1 MSDVG
6 GFEGK
11 ILCEVP
17 QSCAPCDSRDTC
29 DTPATGY
36 TPPEGWRVLAVGE
49 LLQNGDQFIP
59 ESGAVEVLWD
69 VKTELAQP
77 NGHYIRQIEPQ
88 PEPVPQPE
96 PIQVREGRWRTRN
109 GNIRNVTPTPA
120 GDGREHRFPWWDAQ
134 YRQTWG
140 EDGRYHVRGESPLD
154 LVKCLGP
161 IEPQSEPQPE
171 PEPQPEHLQAIIA
184 AQAETIARLQ
194 SEAHEL
200 NMEIG
205 GLQRNLWERQS
216 RIRNLETMH
225 AAATQAVV
233 DAGKVNDKLRAQADD
248 FRSEIHYVQKELG
261 EARAE
266 LAGAIQSRDALQA
279 RICVSEIRR
288 NETLREQLDAATAEL
303 QKRHPDHV
311 GRAIST
317 EEWMDQFARDA
328 SVSRLQADRNDLAGK
343 VVTLREQLQQANDRL
358 AFLEALQPIA
368 AACHTAQTMVRD
380 MLGHMRCLLALHHTT
395 DRRDFCTLLESIL
408 EVFDEAEC
416 DEDEDEDTD
425 TTDTSDASEA
435 GQG

>member
-6 GFEGK
+6 GEIAENCGFEGK

-17 QSCAPCDSRDTC
+17 QPCAPCDSRDNQA
-29 DTPATGY
+29 DYAL
-36 TPPEGWRVLAVGE
+36 PEGCRNDGGWLSV
-49 LLQNGDQFIP
+49 NGTKPEPWP
-59 ESGAVEVLWD
+59 ES
-69 VKTELAQP
+69 
-77 NGHYIRQIEPQ
+77 
-88 PEPVPQPE
+88 
-96 PIQVREGRWRTRN
+96 
-109 GNIRNVTPTPA
+109 
-120 GDGREHRFPWWDAQ
+120 
-134 YRQTWG
+134 
-140 EDGRYHVRGESPLD
+140 
-154 LVKCLGP
+154 
-161 IEPQSEPQPE
+161 QPE
-171 PEPQPEHLQAIIA
+171 PEHMQAIIA

-205 GLQRNLWERQS
+205 GLQRNLWERQA

-233 DAGKVNDKLRAQADD
+233 DAGKENDKLRAQAED

-266 LAGAIQSRDALQA
+266 LAEAIQSRDALQA

-317 EEWMDQFARDA
+317 DEWMDQFARDA

-343 VVTLREQLQQANDRL
+343 VISLREQLQQANDKL
-358 AFLEALQPIA
+358 AQLEVLQPMA

-380 MLGHMRCLLALHHTT
+380 MLGHMRCLLALQHTT
-395 DRRDFCTLLESIL
+395 DRSNFCALLESIL

-416 DEDEDEDTD
+416 DEDEDDD
-425 TTDTSDASEA
+425 TTCTTNTSEA

>member
-6 GFEGK
+6 GEIAENCGFEGK

-29 DTPATGY
+29 DTPATEY

-49 LLQNGDQFIP
+49 VLQPGDQVVQLHDGKRFP
-59 ESGAVEVLWD
+59 
-69 VKTELAQP
+69 TERVGQYVCETQR
-77 NGHYIRQIEPQ
+77 YIRPIEQQ
-88 PEPVPQPE
+88 PEPQAE
-96 PIQVREGRWRTRN
+96 
-109 GNIRNVTPTPA
+109 
-120 GDGREHRFPWWDAQ
+120 
-134 YRQTWG
+134 
-140 EDGRYHVRGESPLD
+140 
-154 LVKCLGP
+154 
-161 IEPQSEPQPE
+161 PE
-171 PEPQPEHLQAIIA
+171 PEPEHLQAIIS

-205 GLQRNLWERQS
+205 ELQGDLSRRQA
-216 RIRNLETMH
+216 RIRDLETMH
-225 AAATQAVV
+225 AEAAQAVV
-233 DAGKVNDKLRAQADD
+233 RADKANDKLRAQADD
-248 FRSEIHYVQKELG
+248 FRSEINYVQRLLG
-261 EARAE
+261 ESRAE
-266 LAGAIQSRDALQA
+266 LAGAIQSRDAFA
-279 RICVSEIRR
+279 AA
-288 NETLREQLDAATAEL
+288 NREQADKLEALQAATAEL

-343 VVTLREQLQQANDRL
+343 VITLREQLQQANDRL
-358 AFLEALQPIA
+358 AFLETLQPIA

-380 MLGHMRCLLALHHTT
+380 MLGHMRCLLALQHTT
-395 DRRDFCTLLESIL
+395 DRRDSCTLLESIL
-408 EVFDEAEC
+408 EVFDDAEC

-425 TTDTSDASEA
+425 TTDTTNTSEA

>member
-6 GFEGK
+6 GEFAENCGFEGR
-11 ILCEVP
+11 ILCEVLQP
-17 QSCAPCDSRDTC
+17 CDTPATEYTPPDGYRVLQIGEVVQKDDIFLAVNGEHWPAKRIGETVNNNRYLRRTEVEQAAALEPCAPCDSRDTC
-29 DTPATGY
+29 DTPATEY
-36 TPPEGWRVLAVGE
+36 TPPEGWRLLLVGE
-49 LLQNGDQFIP
+49 PLRQGDLWITP
-59 ESGAVEVLWD
+59 SGSWVPLVNVGAERV
-69 VKTELAQP
+69 QP
-77 NGHYIRQIEPQ
+77 IQTGGGHYIRRI
-88 PEPVPQPE
+88 
-96 PIQVREGRWRTRN
+96 
-109 GNIRNVTPTPA
+109 
-120 GDGREHRFPWWDAQ
+120 
-134 YRQTWG
+134 
-140 EDGRYHVRGESPLD
+140 
-154 LVKCLGP
+154 
-161 IEPQSEPQPE
+161 EPQPE
-171 PEPQPEHLQAIIA
+171 PEPEPQPEPEHLQAIIS

-205 GLQRNLWERQS
+205 GLQGDLSRRQA
-216 RIRNLETMH
+216 RIRDLETMH
-225 AAATQAVV
+225 AEAAQAVV
-233 DAGKVNDKLRAQADD
+233 RADKANDKLRAQADD

-266 LAGAIQSRDALQA
+266 LAGAIQSRDAFAAVNREQADKLEALQA
-279 RICVSEIRR
+279 
-288 NETLREQLDAATAEL
+288 AAAEL

-343 VVTLREQLQQANDRL
+343 VISLREQLQLANDKL
-358 AFLEALQPIA
+358 AQLETLQPIA

-395 DRRDFCTLLESIL
+395 DRRNFCTLLESIL

-416 DEDEDEDTD
+416 DEDEDDT
-425 TTDTSDASEA
+425 SEA

>member
-6 GFEGK
+6 GEFAENCGFEGK

-17 QSCAPCDSRDTC
+17 QPCAPCDSRDTC

-49 LLQNGDQFIP
+49 LLQEGDQIVQLHDGKRFP
-59 ESGAVEVLWD
+59 
-69 VKTELAQP
+69 TERAGQYVCETQR
-77 NGHYIRQIEPQ
+77 YIR
-88 PEPVPQPE
+88 
-96 PIQVREGRWRTRN
+96 
-109 GNIRNVTPTPA
+109 
-120 GDGREHRFPWWDAQ
+120 
-134 YRQTWG
+134 
-140 EDGRYHVRGESPLD
+140 
-154 LVKCLGP
+154 P
-161 IEPQSEPQPE
+161 IESESQPQAEPE
-171 PEPQPEHLQAIIA
+171 PEHLEAIIA

-205 GLQRNLWERQS
+205 GLQGDLSRRQA
-216 RIRNLETMH
+216 RIRDLETMH

-266 LAGAIQSRDALQA
+266 LAGAIQSRDAFA
-279 RICVSEIRR
+279 AV
-288 NETLREQLDAATAEL
+288 NREQADKLEALQAATAEL

-343 VVTLREQLQQANDRL
+343 VISLREQLQQANDKL
-358 AFLEALQPIA
+358 AQLEVLQPIA

-380 MLGHMRCLLALHHTT
+380 MLGHMRCLLALQHTT
-395 DRRDFCTLLESIL
+395 DRRNFCTLLESIL
-408 EVFDEAEC
+408 EVFDDAEC
-416 DEDEDEDTD
+416 DEDEDDDTTC
-425 TTDTSDASEA
+425 TTDTSEA

>member
-49 LLQNGDQFIP
+49 ILQAGDIWVNHEG
-59 ESGAVEVLWD
+59 ESRPTKRVGERVND
-69 VKTELAQP
+69 EL
-77 NGHYIRQIEPQ
+77 YIRCDPIEPQ
-88 PEPVPQPE
+88 PEPQ
-96 PIQVREGRWRTRN
+96 
-109 GNIRNVTPTPA
+109 
-120 GDGREHRFPWWDAQ
+120 
-134 YRQTWG
+134 
-140 EDGRYHVRGESPLD
+140 
-154 LVKCLGP
+154 
-161 IEPQSEPQPE
+161 
-171 PEPQPEHLQAIIA
+171 PQPEHLQAIIA
-184 AQAETIARLQ
+184 AQAEAIARLQ

-205 GLQRNLWERQS
+205 ELQGNLSRRQA
-216 RIRNLETMH
+216 RIRDLETMH

-233 DAGKVNDKLRAQADD
+233 DAGKENDKLRAQADD

-266 LAGAIQSRDALQA
+266 LAGAIQSRDALA
-279 RICVSEIRR
+279 AVNREIRR
-288 NETLREQLDAATAEL
+288 NETLREQLDAATADL

-343 VVTLREQLQQANDRL
+343 VIVLREQLQQANDRL
-358 AFLEALQPIA
+358 AQLEVLQPIA

-380 MLGHMRCLLALHHTT
+380 MLGHMRCLLALQHTT
-395 DRRDFCTLLESIL
+395 DRRDSCTLLESIL
-408 EVFDEAEC
+408 EVFDDAEC
-416 DEDEDEDTD
+416 DEDEDDKAD
-425 TTDTSDASEA
+425 SEA
-435 GQG
+435 KQG